1 MCAANA
7 PGRYMGAMAT
17 LEEVHAQVYGPG
29 APFEITTETVLG
41 SEMQVFRNRLPSLRA
56 MLEAS
61 AAHGENEYLVFD
73 TRRISYARHFELVAS
88 IAHALRE
95 EYGVRKGDRVAI
107 LAANTPEWILTFW
120 ATVSIGAIAVGLNGW
135 WTGDEIR
142 YGLEDSAPRLLIA
155 DEKRV
160 ARLGG
165 EAPGVPVVEMETGFA
180 SLEARAGEAVLPEV
194 EIAEDDPA
202 LILYTSGTTGRPKGA
217 VVSHRNIIGFIAI
230 NTANGFTNFLL
241 KPPSPDALPNCM
253 YVTNP
258 LFHVSGLHAAAVMA
272 LAAGLKSVWNMG
284 RFDPE
289 QTMAAIERE
298 KCTSWGAMNTVLHR
312 LMEHPKFSEY
322 DLSSLSQVGG
332 GGAPTPPELQR
343 RVLEAL
349 PKLKDGHLGHGYG
362 STESGAMAT
371 TIGGEE
377 WAAHPDSVGKPLP
390 TMEIEIR
397 GDDGTPLP
405 EGEEGE
411 VYVRGPLVMLEYWN
425 RPEATAETVLEDRWL
440 KMGDWGRMQDGRL
453 YLASRRRDLILRAS
467 ENVYPVEIENRLVEH
482 PAVDEV
488 AVVGVPHEE
497 LGQEVKAFIVL
508 REGKEAD
515 GEELAAF
522 VAEKLAYFKVPAHWD
537 ISRKALP
544 RNATGKV
551 LKQVLTGE
559 AESSFVEE

>member
-1 MCAANA
+1 M
-7 PGRYMGAMAT
+7 PS
-17 LEEVHAQVYGPG
+17 EEEIHAQVYGPG
-29 APFEITTETVLG
+29 APFELTTETVRG
-41 SEMQVFRNRLPSLRA
+41 NQMQVFRNRLPSLRA
-56 MLEAS
+56 MLEGS

-95 EYGVRKGDRVAI
+95 DYGVRKGDRVAI
-107 LAANTPEWILTFW
+107 LAANTPEWILSFW

-142 YGLEDSAPRLLIA
+142 YGLEDAAPKLLIA
-155 DEKRV
+155 DAKRL
-160 ARLGG
+160 ARLEG
-165 EAPGVPVVEMETGFA
+165 ADPGLPVIEMETEFA
-180 SLEARAGEAVLPEV
+180 ALETRAGDLALPEA
-194 EIAEDDPA
+194 EIDEDDPA

-217 VVSHRNIIGFIAI
+217 VVSHRNIIGFVAI
-230 NTANGFTNFLL
+230 NTANGFANYLR
-241 KPPSPDALPNCM
+241 KPPAPDALPNCM

-258 LFHVSGLHAAAVMA
+258 LFHVSGLHAAAITA
-272 LAAGLKSVWNMG
+272 LASGLKSVWNMG

-289 QTMAAIERE
+289 RTMATIERE

-312 LMEHPKFSEY
+312 VLEHPKFDDF
-322 DLSSLSQVGG
+322 DLSSMTHVGG

-343 RVLEAL
+343 RVARAL
-349 PKLKDGHLGHGYG
+349 PNLKNGFLGHGYG
-362 STESGAMAT
+362 STESGAMST

-377 WAAHPDSVGKPLP
+377 WAAYPESVGKPLP
-390 TMEIEIR
+390 TVEVEIR
-397 GDDGTPLP
+397 GDDGSALP

-425 RPEATAETVLEDRWL
+425 RPEATAETILEDGWL
-440 KMGDWGRMQDGRL
+440 RMGDWGRMEEGRL

-482 PAVDEV
+482 PAVDEA

-508 REGKEAD
+508 RANQEVEA
-515 GEELAAF
+515 ETLASF
-522 VAEKLAYFKVPAHWD
+522 VGEKLAYFKVPAHWD
-537 ISRKALP
+537 ISRKPLP

-551 LKQVLTGE
+551 LKQVLMGE

>member
-1 MCAANA
+1 M
-7 PGRYMGAMAT
+7 PS
-17 LEEVHAQVYGPG
+17 EEEIHAQVYGPG
-29 APFEITTETVLG
+29 APFELTTETVRG
-41 SEMQVFRNRLPSLRA
+41 NQMQVFRNRLPSLRA
-56 MLEAS
+56 MLEGS

-95 EYGVRKGDRVAI
+95 DYGVRKGDRVAI
-107 LAANTPEWILTFW
+107 LAANTPEWILSFW

-142 YGLEDSAPRLLIA
+142 YGLEDAAPKLLIA
-155 DEKRV
+155 DAKRL
-160 ARLGG
+160 ARLEG
-165 EAPGVPVVEMETGFA
+165 ADPGLPVIEMETEFA
-180 SLEARAGEAVLPEV
+180 ALETRAGDLALPEA
-194 EIAEDDPA
+194 EIDEDDPA

-217 VVSHRNIIGFIAI
+217 VVSHRNIIGFVAI
-230 NTANGFTNFLL
+230 NTANGFANYLR
-241 KPPSPDALPNCM
+241 KPPAPDALPNCM

-258 LFHVSGLHAAAVMA
+258 LFHVSGLHAAAITA
-272 LAAGLKSVWNMG
+272 LASGLKSVWNMG

-289 QTMAAIERE
+289 RTMATIERE

-312 LMEHPKFSEY
+312 VLEHPKFDDF
-322 DLSSLSQVGG
+322 DLSSMTHVGG

-343 RVLEAL
+343 RVAKAL
-349 PKLKDGHLGHGYG
+349 PNLKNGFLGHGYG
-362 STESGAMAT
+362 STESGAMST

-377 WAAHPDSVGKPLP
+377 WAAYPESVGKPLP
-390 TMEIEIR
+390 TVEVEIR
-397 GDDGTPLP
+397 GDDGSALP

-425 RPEATAETVLEDRWL
+425 RPEATAETILEDGWL
-440 KMGDWGRMQDGRL
+440 RMGDWGRMEEGRL

-482 PAVDEV
+482 PAVDEA

-508 REGKEAD
+508 RANQEVEA
-515 GEELAAF
+515 ETLASF
-522 VAEKLAYFKVPAHWD
+522 VGEKLAYFKVPAHWD
-537 ISRKALP
+537 ISRKPLP

>member
-1 MCAANA
+1 M
-7 PGRYMGAMAT
+7 PS
-17 LEEVHAQVYGPG
+17 EEEIHAQVYGPG
-29 APFEITTETVLG
+29 APFELTTETVRG
-41 SEMQVFRNRLPSLRA
+41 NQMQVFRNRLPSLRA
-56 MLEAS
+56 MLEGS

-95 EYGVRKGDRVAI
+95 DYGVRKGDRVAI
-107 LAANTPEWILTFW
+107 LAANTPEWILSFW

-142 YGLEDSAPRLLIA
+142 YGLEDAAPKLLIA
-155 DEKRV
+155 DAKRL
-160 ARLGG
+160 ARLEG
-165 EAPGVPVVEMETGFA
+165 ADPGLPVIEMETEFA
-180 SLEARAGEAVLPEV
+180 ALETRAGDLALPEA
-194 EIAEDDPA
+194 EIDEDDPA

-217 VVSHRNIIGFIAI
+217 VVSHRNIIGFVAI
-230 NTANGFTNFLL
+230 NTANGFANYLR
-241 KPPSPDALPNCM
+241 KPPAPDALPNCM

-258 LFHVSGLHAAAVMA
+258 LFHVSGLHAAAITA
-272 LAAGLKSVWNMG
+272 LASGLKSVWNMG

-289 QTMAAIERE
+289 RTMATIERE

-312 LMEHPKFSEY
+312 VLEHPKFDDF
-322 DLSSLSQVGG
+322 DLSSMTHVGG

-343 RVLEAL
+343 RVARAL
-349 PKLKDGHLGHGYG
+349 PNLKNGFLGHGYG
-362 STESGAMAT
+362 STESGAMST

-377 WAAHPDSVGKPLP
+377 WAAYPESVGKPLP
-390 TMEIEIR
+390 TVEVEIR
-397 GDDGTPLP
+397 GDDGSALP

-425 RPEATAETVLEDRWL
+425 RPEATAETILEDGWL
-440 KMGDWGRMQDGRL
+440 RMGDWGRMEEGRL

-482 PAVDEV
+482 PAVDEA

-508 REGKEAD
+508 RANQEVEA
-515 GEELAAF
+515 ETLASF
-522 VAEKLAYFKVPAHWD
+522 VGEKLAYFKVPAHWD
-537 ISRKALP
+537 ISRKPLP